1 MSLTDRQSRFVQEYL
16 LDLNATQ
23 AAARAGYSVKTA
35 NEQGARLLANVSVAQ
50 AVRQAQAAR
59 AERTQLTQDWVLE
72 RLRETVERS
81 MQAEPVK
88 DSEGGSTGLYKF
100 SAAGAK
106 GPGAHRQ
113 APRRVRREARARRHQ
128 LRDLGRAGHRPGAL
142 GRRLWP
148 EAWLRQQST
157 PPS

>member
-72 RLRETVERS
+72 RLRETVERC

-100 SAAGAK
+100 NAAGANK
-106 GPGAHRQ
+106 ALELIGKHLGMFIEKHEVTSHNFAISAVPVMDPEEWAAGYGPKRG
-113 APRRVRREARARRHQ
+113 
-128 LRDLGRAGHRPGAL
+128 
-142 GRRLWP
+142 
-148 EAWLRQQST
+148 
-157 PPS
+157 